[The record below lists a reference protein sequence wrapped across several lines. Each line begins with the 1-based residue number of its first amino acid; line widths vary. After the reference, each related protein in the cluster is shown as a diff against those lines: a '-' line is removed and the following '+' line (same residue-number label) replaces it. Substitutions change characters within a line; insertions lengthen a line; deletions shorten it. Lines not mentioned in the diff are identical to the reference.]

1 MSGRNQRQVKNWLI
15 APQTKSKYVFYS
27 LGFGGFSIV
36 LFQTLLINWLNP
48 EDPVL
53 FQKVLFFAIAYLAL
67 CTLFG
72 IWMSHQF
79 IGPMVAFRRHIRELR
94 DGNYA
99 HRTHLRKGDEFSEFM
114 DELNRLSERLSE
126 NTLGENTLGEKT
138 TSEGVSLNHSQ

>member
-15 APQTKSKYVFYS
+15 APQTKTKYVFYS

-94 DGNYA
+94 NGNFA
-99 HRTHLRKGDEFSEFM
+99 HRTHLRKGDEFAEFM
-114 DELNRLSERLSE
+114 DDLNGLSAQLANEEPGSAEL
-126 NTLGENTLGEKT
+126 GAKG
-138 TSEGVSLNHSQ
+138 HSNIPS